1 MKRIILCLL
10 LLTGLALTNSQTYV
24 ELILDASGS
33 MWNRIEDGRYR
44 IVAAKD
50 VLTQFIGGLPDGDL
64 NVGLRVYGS
73 QLEAIEEGACE
84 DSKLF
89 VPLSGVDKASL
100 SKTVQEADAIG
111 ATPIAF
117 SLLAAAD
124 DFPTDAQHRL
134 IILVTDGEES
144 CGGDLQAVAEDL
156 RNRGFEIDIRIIGFD
171 LNDEAIK
178 SFEGVGTFENAE
190 NAEELARALDTAVED
205 IVEESISENNC
216 DASATLMLPESVEA
230 SYTFNLPFEGPEGII
245 SLHPVDGDEYS
256 ALQTA
261 YTEAANPAK
270 LLAPTEAG
278 EYELR
283 YTVTAGNCVIATAN
297 LMVTEVE
304 ASITVPETIEAGFEF
319 EVPYSGPEGIIALF
333 LPENT
338 NNSHGYNEIG
348 YHFTDWG
355 NPAKLTAPT
364 ETGVYEVRYLDDNKG
379 VLTLVQIEVTA
390 STASITVPETVEAGF
405 EFEVP
410 YSGPEGIIAL
420 FLPENTNNS
429 HGYNEIG
436 YHFTDWGNP
445 AKLTAPTETGIY
457 EVRYL
462 DDNKGVLA
470 LAQIEVTASTASIT
484 IPETVEAGY
493 KFEIPYSGPEGI
505 IALFLP
511 DNTNNRDYNKIGY
524 HFTDWGNP
532 AKITAP
538 TESGTYEVRYL
549 DKNQGAIASGQ
560 IEVTTSTA
568 SITIPETIG
577 VELEF
582 EIPYS
587 GPEGIIALFLP
598 DNTNN
603 REYNKI
609 DYHFTDWG
617 NPAKLNAPIEP
628 GVYEVRYLDKNQ
640 GTLTLKQIEVT
651 AP

>member
-1 MKRIILCLL
+1 MKRIVLCLL
-10 LLTGLALTNSQTYV
+10 LLTSLALTNSQTYV

-33 MWNRIEDGRYR
+33 MWNTIEDGRYR

-50 VLTQFIGGLPDGDL
+50 VLTQFISGLPDGNL

-73 QLEAIEEGACE
+73 QLEAIAEGACE

-100 SKTVQEADAIG
+100 SKTVQDADAIG

-124 DFPTDAQHRL
+124 DFPTDAQRRI

-144 CGGDLQAVAEDL
+144 CGGNLQAVAEDL

-171 LNDEAIK
+171 LDDRAIQ

-190 NAEELARALDTAVED
+190 SAEELARALDTAVED
-205 IVEESISENNC
+205 IVEEPIAENNC
-216 DASATLMLPESVEA
+216 NAFATLRVPESVEA
-230 SYTFNLPFEGPEGII
+230 SYTFSLPFEGPEGII

-261 YTEAANPAK
+261 YTGAANPAE
-270 LLAPTEAG
+270 LLAPTKAG

-283 YTVTAGNCVIATAN
+283 YTATAGNCVVATAN
-297 LMVTEVE
+297 LIITEL
-304 ASITVPETIEAGFEF
+304 A
-319 EVPYSGPEGIIALF
+319 
-333 LPENT
+333 
-338 NNSHGYNEIG
+338 
-348 YHFTDWG
+348 
-355 NPAKLTAPT
+355 
-364 ETGVYEVRYLDDNKG
+364 
-379 VLTLVQIEVTA
+379 
-390 STASITVPETVEAGF
+390 ASITVPETVEAGF

-420 FLPENTNNS
+420 FLPDNTNNQE
-429 HGYNEIG
+429 YNKIG
-436 YHFTDWGNP
+436 YHFTGWGNP
-445 AKLTAPTETGIY
+445 AKITSPTESGTY

-462 DDNKGVLA
+462 DKNQGTIA
-470 LAQIEVTASTASIT
+470 SGQIEVAASAASIT
-484 IPETVEAGY
+484 VPETVEAG
-493 KFEIPYSGPEGI
+493 FEFEVPYSGPEGI

-511 DNTNNRDYNKIGY
+511 DNTNNQEYNKIGY
-524 HFTDWGNP
+524 HFTGWGNP
-532 AKITAP
+532 AKITSP

-549 DKNQGAIASGQ
+549 DKNQGTIASGQIEVAASAASITVPETVEAGFEFEVPYSGPEGIIALFLPDNTNNQEYNKIGYHFTGWGNPAKITSPTESGTYEVRYLDKNQGTIASGQ
-560 IEVTTSTA
+560 IEVTASTA

-603 REYNKI
+603 QEYNKI

-617 NPAKLNAPIEP
+617 NPAKLTSPIEP
-628 GVYEVRYLDKNQ
+628 GTYEVRYLDKNQ
-640 GTLTLKQIEVT
+640 GTLTLKQIKVT
-651 AP
+651 TP

>member
-1 MKRIILCLL
+1 MKRIVLCLL
-10 LLTGLALTNSQTYV
+10 LLTSLALTNSQTYV

-33 MWNRIEDGRYR
+33 MWNTIEDGRYR

-50 VLTQFIGGLPDGDL
+50 VLTQFIGGLPDGNL

-73 QLEAIEEGACE
+73 QLEAIAEDACE

-100 SKTVQEADAIG
+100 SKTVQDADAIG

-124 DFPTDAQHRL
+124 DFPTDAQRRI

-144 CGGDLQAVAEDL
+144 CGGNLQAVAEDL
-156 RNRGFEIDIRIIGFD
+156 HNRGFEIDIRIIGFD
-171 LNDEAIK
+171 LDDRAIQ

-190 NAEELARALDTAVED
+190 SAEELARALDTAVED
-205 IVEESISENNC
+205 IVEEPIAENNC
-216 DASATLMLPESVEA
+216 NAVATLTVPENVEA
-230 SYTFNLPFEGPEGII
+230 SYTFSLPFEGPEGII
-245 SLHPVDGDEYS
+245 SLHSIGGDQYS

-261 YTEAANPAK
+261 YTGAANPAE

-283 YTVTAGNCVIATAN
+283 YTATAGSCVVAIAN
-297 LMVTEVE
+297 LIVTEVE
-304 ASITVPETIEAGFEF
+304 ASITVPKAIEAGFEF

-333 LPENT
+333 LPDNT

-355 NPAKLTAPT
+355 NPAKITAPR
-364 ETGVYEVRYLDDNKG
+364 ESGIYEVRYLDDNKG
-379 VLTLVQIEVTA
+379 VLTSAQIEVTA
-390 STASITVPETVEAGF
+390 SAASITVPEIVEAGFEFEVPYSGPGGIIALFLPDNTNNREYNKIDYHFTDWGNPAKITAPTESGTYEVRYLDKNQGTITSRQIEVTASAASITVPETVEAGF

-410 YSGPEGIIAL
+410 YSGPG
-420 FLPENTNNS
+420 
-429 HGYNEIG
+429 
-436 YHFTDWGNP
+436 
-445 AKLTAPTETGIY
+445 
-457 EVRYL
+457 
-462 DDNKGVLA
+462 
-470 LAQIEVTASTASIT
+470 
-484 IPETVEAGY
+484 
-493 KFEIPYSGPEGI
+493 GI

-511 DNTNNRDYNKIGY
+511 DNTNNREYNKIGY

-549 DKNQGAIASGQ
+549 DKNQGTIASGQ

-577 VELEF
+577 AELEF

-640 GTLTLKQIEVT
+640 GTLTLKQITVIT
-651 AP
+651 P